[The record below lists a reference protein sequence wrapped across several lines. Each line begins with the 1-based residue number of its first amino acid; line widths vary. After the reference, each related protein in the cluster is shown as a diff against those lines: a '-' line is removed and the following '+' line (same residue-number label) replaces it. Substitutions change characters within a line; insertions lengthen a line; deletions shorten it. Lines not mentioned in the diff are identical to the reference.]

1 MAHNRQNIQTQNNA
15 KQSGPSEQH
24 KILSKETFAKTEYK
38 QSQPFNLVAFCDIR
52 TGNRTGLFFQVWK
65 PNVSCMRQ
73 LYNRHGA
80 FFGTLKRVCLEVWNC
95 YESGSTCQSVTV
107 QDRDQIIKLI
117 HSNNRRNLYT
127 SSNYSYRPTKKT
139 TWKRKR
145 CIRVCYT
152 GVFAACTSLHSYNA
166 CLCRKC
172 MKTQSVGR
180 SLYCSHSASSTLLI
194 FWTLNTCPSGI
205 WSGGNLSG
213 LRHSPQ
219 INLHRLHT
227 INKRIKSYDKSPM
240 LPFAQVVPNLG
251 LYGPGFYY
259 WHSFYTA
266 DIEKYQH

>member
-1 MAHNRQNIQTQNNA
+1 M
-15 KQSGPSEQH
+15 
-24 KILSKETFAKTEYK
+24 KTEAVY
-38 QSQPFNLVAFCDIR
+38 
-52 TGNRTGLFFQVWK
+52 
-65 PNVSCMRQ
+65 
-73 LYNRHGA
+73 
-80 FFGTLKRVCLEVWNC
+80 
-95 YESGSTCQSVTV
+95 TCV
-107 QDRDQIIKLI
+107 L
-117 HSNNRRNLYT
+117 H
-127 SSNYSYRPTKKT
+127 
-139 TWKRKR
+139 W
-145 CIRVCYT
+145 C
-152 GVFAACTSLHSYNA
+152 FAACTSLHSYNA